1 MCRQGGF
8 DEAAG
13 GGDKSSAIVYGTARS
28 SLSRSSA
35 GLSRRHAVSS
45 PSPRLRGEG
54 RDEGALTTVW
64 TRGESPHPDPL
75 PVRTLGDAHVLVRQN
90 DSGRSLGIPFALS
103 RMMMCPTLWSSRSV
117 AMSLRSLSLGRF
129 GDRRLDKRGRR
140 CSDAW
145 WCVRASAC
153 GDWRGGGGRN
163 RLVLDGFWQIPR

>member
-1 MCRQGGF
+1 MVGGSGR
-8 DEAAG
+8 DRRIGSVDG
-13 GGDKSSAIVYGTARS
+13 GGKLFDDGGIVVVGMLADEVDHLAIAIGRLSAVTARLVHYS
-28 SLSRSSA
+28 EA
-35 GLSRRHAVSS
+35 IPAV
-45 PSPRLRGEG
+45 
-54 RDEGALTTVW
+54 V
-64 TRGESPHPDPL
+64 
-75 PVRTLGDAHVLVRQN
+75 LGDAPVLVRQN